1 VPRLLRPTTVN
12 ATASRPSTMRSQAHA
27 PGPPASAAS
36 MSSVRTADVAAVR
49 ERSPLWGLTLVL
61 GEIAERL
68 GRRQAEEL
76 ASDESTS

>member
-49 ERSPLWGLTLVL
+49 ERSPFWGLTLVL

-68 GRRQAEEL
+68 RRQAEER
-76 ASDESTS
+76 APDESTS